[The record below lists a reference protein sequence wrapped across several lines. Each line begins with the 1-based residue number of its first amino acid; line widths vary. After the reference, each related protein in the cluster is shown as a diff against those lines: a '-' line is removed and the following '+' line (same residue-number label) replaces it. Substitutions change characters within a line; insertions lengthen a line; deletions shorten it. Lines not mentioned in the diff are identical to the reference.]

1 MSDVSGKEAAI
12 GLLIIGLVVMAGW
25 VGFLYVN
32 PVTKTKKEEETVY
45 VYITNEIPPTYESGL
60 PDDWSTAPNASKI
73 ILFNETG
80 AQVEITLEQILKYIE
95 MWEETSQEKYWWEKR
110 LQPITVNDPT
120 GIPITG
126 VDVLELL
133 RVFDCNFAGELEFVS
148 HNDTASKLTMEVI
161 ELSNIISDNK
171 DVILGI
177 AANKKWLK
185 QSLIGERCGNF
196 SIFGKDTTEGDEI
209 EFACYD
215 LANITVTKNWTITVN
230 VYNNDDSLNSTLV
243 LDAFNITNAY
253 SGPYHY
259 EYKNTAWWNFNRTYY
274 GTNISQI
281 VDYTNAKNTDY
292 VLNITFS
299 AGDVQ
304 PSNKTFRKIYSYS
317 HNFNYTDVEYGFAN
331 DGTYVVGNHVDL
343 VNGTTPMLKSNLLM
357 CITNKLNYSYE
368 HKDPF
373 FNSPW
378 DDFYNEG
385 YPPFKFIL
393 PGAARSRYFNG
404 VVGIN
409 IKILSSSR

>member
-1 MSDVSGKEAAI
+1 M
-12 GLLIIGLVVMAGW
+12 
-25 VGFLYVN
+25 
-32 PVTKTKKEEETVY
+32 
-45 VYITNEIPPTYESGL
+45 
-60 PDDWSTAPNASKI
+60 
-73 ILFNETG
+73 
-80 AQVEITLEQILKYIE
+80 
-95 MWEETSQEKYWWEKR
+95 
-110 LQPITVNDPT
+110 
-120 GIPITG
+120 
-126 VDVLELL
+126 
-133 RVFDCNFAGELEFVS
+133 FDCNFAGELEFVS
-148 HNDTASKLTMEVI
+148 YNDTASKLTMEVI

-196 SIFGKDTTEGDEI
+196 SIFSKDTTEGDEI
-209 EFACYD
+209 EFTCYD

-230 VYNNDDSLNSTLV
+230 VYNNDDSPNSTLI

-259 EYKNTAWWNFNRTYY
+259 EYENTAWWNFNRTYY

-281 VDYTNAKNTDY
+281 VDYTNAKKTDY

-299 AGDVQ
+299 AGDIQ

-317 HNFNYTDVEYGFAN
+317 HNFNYTDVEDGLAN

-368 HKDPF
+368 YKGIY